1 MNQKGFALAIT
12 MALLPVLV
20 GLMLLLFAVLG
31 VNQFN
36 LSTQQACREGGLRG
50 QQQVAPLL
58 QQLLALNP
66 RALKLKLAEYQAR
79 LRLAAAVSAGNPP
92 AIAAAKTHL
101 FTIQLQRKTL
111 DLKQK
116 YIIQQSNLL
125 LLAAHYKTAGTL
137 QTALKGGLPTFN
149 YLKIDSHRFLT
160 TAPKLA
166 VRPEYTDVAPAY
178 RPVENFDGQQAL
190 AHSWQYQLRV
200 RSPFQNFLMADLKWS
215 PSCAVTL
222 KQDGLSWVPKIRK
235 AKSLSRFF

>member
-20 GLMLLLFAVLG
+20 GLFLLLFAILG

-66 RALKLKLAEYQAR
+66 RALKLKLDKILAEAK
-79 LRLAAAVSAGNPP
+79 LAAAISSGNP
-92 AIAAAKTHL
+92 IAAAAARTEIAS
-101 FTIQLQRKTL
+101 IQLQRKIL
-111 DLKQK
+111 DFKQK
-116 YIIQQSNLL
+116 SLIQQSNLL
-125 LLAAHYKTAGTL
+125 LLTAHQKTASNL
-137 QTALKGGLPTFN
+137 RIALTRGLPTFN
-149 YLKIDSHRFLT
+149 YLKIDSRQSFT
-160 TAPKLA
+160 SASKLA
-166 VRPEYTDVAPAY
+166 VRPESSDIAPTY
-178 RPVENFDGQQAL
+178 RTVENFDEQQAL
-190 AHSWQYQLRV
+190 VHSWQYQLRV

-222 KQDGLSWVPKIRK
+222 KQDGFSWIPKIK
-235 AKSLSRFF
+235 KVKSW